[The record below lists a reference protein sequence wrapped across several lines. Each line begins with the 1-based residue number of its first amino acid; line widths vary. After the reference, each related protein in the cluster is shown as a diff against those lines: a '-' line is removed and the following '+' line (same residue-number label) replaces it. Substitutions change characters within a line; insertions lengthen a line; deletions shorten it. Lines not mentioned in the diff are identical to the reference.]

1 MMGTVLAEWAKGLP
15 EKDLALKPERMAA
28 APAYMKIMPRLFQ
41 SYFRW
46 RDNRAARR
54 DGTELPPHAD

>member
-1 MMGTVLAEWAKGLP
+1 ME
-15 EKDLALKPERMAA
+15 AA
-28 APAYMKIMPRLFQ
+28 APYMKIMPRLFQ

-54 DGTELPPHAD
+54 DGTELPPHAR